1 MNTLLQRSSTH
12 IYQHIQQFTSN
23 QQDQIIIPADGEAF
37 EELVAKIL
45 GLGDGVE
52 AAIDDVLYVELHT
65 TILREVEPLLHDGG
79 ELTDPAALLADHVLG
94 AHGADDDLLA
104 HRCHADL
111 DAGVSI
117 LG

>member
-1 MNTLLQRSSTH
+1 MNTLLQRSSTR
-12 IYQHIQQFTSN
+12 IYQHIQQFRSN
-23 QQDQIIIPADGEAF
+23 QQDQVIIPADGEAF

-45 GLGDGVE
+45 GVGDGAE
-52 AAIDDVLYVELHT
+52 AAIDDVLYVELH

-94 AHGADDDLLA
+94 VHGADDDLLA
-104 HRCHADL
+104 HQCHADL